1 LSKSSTQ
8 IGARRQVAPVLPAS
22 PEVTTERQHAR
33 SAIGGAHRFRW
44 QRAKYSLSARQLD
57 IFASVAKW
65 LPILVYNRLFPNQND
80 RYHRRLGQA
89 LVDTT
94 IGLGPTFIKIGQSL
108 STRVD
113 FFSPIYTEALSQL
126 QDRVPAF
133 SVEEAIAIIE
143 SELGAPLSQLF
154 TTFDPIPIAAAS
166 LGQVHRAKLR
176 TGDAVV
182 VKIQRPGLERLF
194 QLDFR
199 VIDKLLWWVGLLL
212 PAKRSRELRAIY
224 QEFFMLLF
232 QEIDYTKE
240 GQNAD
245 RFRENFRD
253 NERVTAPTIYWRFT
267 TPKVLTMSYL
277 PGIKIDD
284 RATLEACGFDPKQI
298 NQLGICCYL
307 KQLLVDGFF
316 QADPHPGNMAIAT
329 DGRLVVYD
337 FGMMAELKEISTTL
351 TIETFWAVMKKDSQ
365 AVIAHLIEMG
375 LLVEMADMQPIERLI
390 EFLLERFTDRPVDV
404 REFDAIKR
412 EMTALFIHQP
422 FQISPEMSF
431 ILKALSTLDGI
442 ARTLDPEYNLVAAA
456 QPFLRSVAIAE
467 RGNIVSNLGKQVTSF
482 LKYRLTRP
490 SAHKLH
496 IQQLERRLAHSERET
511 ARQAKLNV
519 RSLQLVN
526 LAIANLGYLGLTGV
540 SALVAIYLIPLYP
553 TLSWLLWGI
562 PSLCG
567 LIWLGSIVGL
577 LVKTRHFKRSFKSPH
592 ND

>member
-1 LSKSSTQ
+1 MRKSSTIW
-8 IGARRQVAPVLPAS
+8 IGARRPEAAVVTSPA
-22 PEVTTERQHAR
+22 VTTEIRRQPP
-33 SAIGGAHRFRW
+33 SVEAHRFRW
-44 QRAKYSLSARQLD
+44 QRPKYSLAARQLD
-57 IFASVAKW
+57 IVAAVAKW
-65 LPILVYNRLFPNQND
+65 VPILIYNRLFPNQNE
-80 RYHRRLGQA
+80 RYHRRLGRA

-133 SVEEAIAIIE
+133 GVEEAIAIIE
-143 SELGAPLSQLF
+143 SELDAPMAQLF
-154 TTFDPIPIAAAS
+154 ATFDPIPIAAAS
-166 LGQVHRAKLR
+166 LGQVHKAKLR

-182 VKIQRPGLERLF
+182 VKIQRPGLQQLF
-194 QLDFR
+194 DLDFK
-199 VIDKLLWWVGLLL
+199 VIDKLLWWLSLLL

-224 QEFFMLLF
+224 REFFTLLF

-245 RFRENFRD
+245 RFRENFKD
-253 NERVTAPTIYWRFT
+253 SERVTAPTIYWRFT
-267 TPKVLTMSYL
+267 TAKVLTMSYL

-307 KQLLVDGFF
+307 KQILVDGFF

-365 AVIAHLIEMG
+365 AVTRHLIEMG
-375 LLVEMADMQPIERLI
+375 LIVQMEDMQPIERVI

-404 REFDAIKR
+404 REFNLIKR
-412 EMTALFIHQP
+412 EMTTLFIRQP

-456 QPFLRSVAIAE
+456 QPFIRSVAIAE
-467 RGNIVSNLGKQVTSF
+467 RGNIVSNFGRQVTSF
-482 LKYRLTRP
+482 LKYRFTRP
-490 SAHKLH
+490 NGNKLQ
-496 IQQLERRLAHSERET
+496 IQQLERRLAHSELET
-511 ARQAKLNV
+511 ARQAELN
-519 RSLQLVN
+519 RQSLGLVN
-526 LAIANLGYLGLTGV
+526 LAIQNLSYLVATGA
-540 SALVAIYLIPLYP
+540 SALAAIYLLPIYP
-553 TLSWLLWGI
+553 AWSWLLWGI
-562 PSLCG
+562 PALG
-567 LIWLGSIVGL
+567 GTIWLGSVIAL
-577 LVKTRHFKRSFKSPH
+577 LVKTRRWKRALKAPQ

>member
-1 LSKSSTQ
+1 MRKSSPVW
-8 IGARRQVAPVLPAS
+8 IGAQQPVVPVVTS
-22 PEVTTERQHAR
+22 PEIPIELPRQPPIEAR
-33 SAIGGAHRFRW
+33 RFHW

-57 IFASVAKW
+57 IFVAVAKW
-65 LPILVYNRLFPNQND
+65 IPILIRNRIFPTQNE
-80 RYHRRLGQA
+80 RYHRRLSQA

-94 IGLGPTFIKIGQSL
+94 IRLGPTFIKIGQSL

-133 SVEEAIAIIE
+133 SVEEAIAIVE
-143 SELGAPLSQLF
+143 TELGAPLPKLF
-154 TTFDPIPIAAAS
+154 AAFDSIPIAAAS
-166 LGQVHRAKLR
+166 LGQVHKARLR

-182 VKIQRPGLERLF
+182 IKVQRPGLQQLF
-194 QLDFR
+194 ELDFR

-224 QEFFMLLF
+224 QEFFTLLF

-245 RFRENFRD
+245 RFRENFKD
-253 NERVTAPTIYWRFT
+253 SERVTAPTIYWRFT

-316 QADPHPGNMAIAT
+316 QADPHPGNMAVAA

-365 AVIAHLIEMG
+365 AVTKHLIEMG
-375 LLVEMADMQPIERLI
+375 LIVQMADMQPIERVI

-404 REFDAIKR
+404 REFNLIKR
-412 EMTALFIHQP
+412 ELTSLFIHQP
-422 FQISPEMSF
+422 FQLSPEMSF

-456 QPFLRSVAIAE
+456 QPFIRSFAIAE
-467 RGNIVSNLGKQVTSF
+467 RGNILSNLGRQVTSF
-482 LKYRLTRP
+482 FKYKFTRP
-490 SAHKLH
+490 NANKLH
-496 IQQLERRLAHSERET
+496 IQQLERRLAQSELEN
-511 ARQAKLNV
+511 ARRAELN
-519 RSLQLVN
+519 RQSLRLVN
-526 LAIANLGYLGLTGV
+526 LAINNLGYLCLTGA
-540 SALVAIYLIPLYP
+540 SAIVAVYLIPSYP
-553 TLSWLLWGI
+553 TWSWLLWGI
-562 PSLCG
+562 PSLGG
-567 LIWLGSIVGL
+567 LVWLGSAIGL
-577 LVKTRHFKRSFKSPH
+577 LVKTRRWKQAVKTPH

>member
-1 LSKSSTQ
+1 VHRQPPIAS
-8 IGARRQVAPVLPAS
+8 RRF
-22 PEVTTERQHAR
+22 H
-33 SAIGGAHRFRW
+33 W

-57 IFASVAKW
+57 IFVAVAKW
-65 LPILVYNRLFPNQND
+65 IPILIRNRIFPTQNE

-89 LVDTT
+89 LVNTT
-94 IGLGPTFIKIGQSL
+94 IRLGPTFIKIGQSL

-143 SELGAPLSQLF
+143 TELGAPLPKLF
-154 TTFDPIPIAAAS
+154 AAFDSIPIAAAS
-166 LGQVHRAKLR
+166 LGQVHKAKLR

-182 VKIQRPGLERLF
+182 IKVQRPGLQQLF
-194 QLDFR
+194 ELDFR

-224 QEFFMLLF
+224 REFFTLLF

-245 RFRENFRD
+245 RFRDNFKD
-253 NERVTAPTIYWRFT
+253 SERVTAPTIYWRFT

-316 QADPHPGNMAIAT
+316 QADPHPGNMAVAA

-365 AVIAHLIEMG
+365 AVTKHLIEMG
-375 LLVEMADMQPIERLI
+375 LIVQMEDMQPIERVI

-404 REFDAIKR
+404 REFNLIKR
-412 EMTALFIHQP
+412 ELTALFIHQP
-422 FQISPEMSF
+422 FQLSPEMSF

-456 QPFLRSVAIAE
+456 QPFIRSVAIAE
-467 RGNIVSNLGKQVTSF
+467 RGNIVSNLGRQVTSF
-482 LKYRLTRP
+482 FKYRFTRP
-490 SAHKLH
+490 NANQLH
-496 IQQLERRLAHSERET
+496 LQQLERRLAQSELEN
-511 ARQAKLNV
+511 ARRAELN
-519 RSLQLVN
+519 RQSLRLVN
-526 LAIANLGYLGLTGV
+526 LAINNLGYLCLTGA
-540 SALVAIYLIPLYP
+540 SAIGAVYLLPSYP
-553 TLSWLLWGI
+553 TWSWLLWGI
-562 PSLCG
+562 PSLGG
-567 LIWLGSIVGL
+567 LIWLGSTIGL
-577 LVKTRHFKRSFKSPH
+577 LVKTRRWKRSFKTPQ